1 MEKRYVARKEVDSI
15 EVSELTSLSTYSVV
29 AKRGSIKDTSTKG
42 FLLVVKRAD
51 LEVPELKDS
60 MDLSPLVNQRVVLFL
75 PQMNLDLDGTVMR
88 TKHIGKGQFE
98 LGIEFS
104 DDVPEYWRECLI
116 DLLPRPG
123 ELDQED

>member
-1 MEKRYVARKEVDSI
+1 
-15 EVSELTSLSTYSVV
+15 
-29 AKRGSIKDTSTKG
+29 
-42 FLLVVKRAD
+42 
-51 LEVPELKDS
+51 
-60 MDLSPLVNQRVVLFL
+60 LVNQRVVLFL

-98 LGIEFS
+98 LGIKFS